1 MSWLQDYLSQS
12 NKAWDAENQR
22 IGDSYVPDEHTN
34 FIDSFQSGVWGSL
47 AGGAGFLAAGA
58 EKAGFTG
65 LRDWAENEASYAG
78 KRAYANSDKTEY
90 NDSGWYDPRY
100 YVNGHALNDTAQMLG
115 SSLVDI
121 GLVTG
126 SLLAAPETGGA
137 SLAGIAAVGAA
148 RAGGRIMGEKL
159 LGNVLTKYALEKG
172 ATMGLEAGAKLASR
186 QVLGEAALGTAKG
199 LVNEAPLI
207 LTGGASE
214 SAINA
219 GDVYMESLQMGN
231 DRDTASS
238 QSMQAFGEGYIPA
251 IAEFYADKM
260 AIGGML
266 AGFATKGGKVLSK
279 AVRSAVANGVVSG
292 QMEGAVEAWQT
303 MVQDRALGKEDA
315 LNARI
320 YDPTSWS
327 DNMADAYGQAVGP
340 AMLLGGIGG
349 ARAGIS
355 SAMNNPNPNVEVTP
369 EVAEQPVSIEGD
381 ITPVTDSITPIEE
394 GVAPIEG
401 EISSAP
407 VVDLGGMDST
417 SPRQGLYDEMR
428 NTFIRNNPK
437 SPDIVE
443 TKSQATNDKI
453 EDIVSLWDNSSPEEI
468 QNLAPNTFVEDFK
481 QAGLTDAEA
490 GRASNGLVKHMKEQ
504 KPLPKVDGRALIEEA
519 SKVGVQLDPKQA
531 ENLVSDNP
539 SPALVKQVQ
548 NKINKVR
555 PIVEKQ
561 QAKLDKKRE
570 QEAIAQQQK
579 EYLENEKRNY
589 VNNNYENSTNKQF
602 FDRVI
607 GNTENEPNKAA
618 ETAYKFKRAMK
629 ERNKDIKNEKPK
641 AKNVRNYL
649 TKQGITEEKY
659 GKTPVQAM
667 VDYARS
673 MDQERINA
681 RQSARTSDEY
691 RSSLKESARNVTN
704 VMAVDKMHDD
714 AFKNAHGDQI
724 KSVECDIDNSL
735 IQLGQN
741 GFDITKLKHYKRLEN
756 AAKGFHKQA
765 IDRLQRINESVG
777 LAEKVKPVENTPI
790 ETKPI
795 EENKPIETKPA
806 ENAPIENKPIEE
818 TKPVEEK
825 PTVNEPVQEVSVA
838 EKPKRTRTNKPK
850 PYKGLKEG
858 SQFFSGEKT
867 ISETMTKLNEM
878 EKDETLKPKERE
890 EVSRIRKLLTSVRDE
905 EGNVATKDM
914 TDSAKQEY
922 NKIISKH
929 KELQDKAKES
939 NIGIQEFTK
948 QASSLKQQAE
958 RLFKNFPSQQTL
970 NLVVGSDLVF
980 KVPSQNAMAKAIREG
995 IVDLNKTVTNTFMS
1009 KPGNFNNAALK
1020 FIEGSFGSKLTKLPN
1035 NVRNAIIEKILQ
1047 NEYSSLIKKYE
1058 NNEGILSSEPSNLKQ
1073 LAARIAGS
1081 FPTQDFPSIGKEAA
1095 ESTTAIF
1102 GERSKGLANIAN
1114 DNQGMIGLARE
1125 YYQKEEEKIKPKEK
1139 VEPKARTT
1147 KHQTKAGYTVNKEG
1161 IKATISTEMTN
1172 DRDYPVTVTVKFDD
1186 SKLATDENTQNIIE
1200 QVTADLFFDTDDV
1213 DIVSNENG
1221 VVKLTAKPMLSYTNL
1236 SNNVSQEG
1244 ILKARVESIKK
1255 AIELSEQGEIAF
1267 TVEENAD
1274 ISALQPILDDLYGK
1288 GEYKVET
1295 ELVKGV
1301 DNEGSR
1307 KEVYVVNKDTVVD
1320 EDIREELSGSALY
1333 QRGAED
1339 LARNTDDVATSNDVN
1354 AIKDIFKR
1362 VPKELRLND
1371 KQIHELTT
1379 SLLYWLGRA
1388 NFPKAVEYLQ
1398 KAVYLKVNVET
1409 GHKPENGYTS
1419 IDYGVVRIKPENI
1432 TATSSTFVH
1441 ELVHDAVANVLGSDN
1456 VFSNNYIKGLFND
1469 MPKKARGRKNERERR
1484 EAMERLVS
1492 GGAGEGIRDLR
1503 VLPTGDSGD
1512 TGRGRNQSDFGT
1524 NAGENRLDWTN
1535 DNSQNGLGVPSRS
1548 SSNGGSPDISG
1559 GPGVRDSSLGS
1570 NRLDKTGTND
1580 GEGLQQRETESVIQ
1594 SKGILDEGWRST
1606 ENFLNTTTKEDIDSG
1621 IAYEYLDGYLNHV
1634 FGIHDLYMSDKAEL
1648 IGAWLNATL
1657 QLDKKHGTNLLEQLR
1672 NDELILQETLAYS
1685 SHTFM
1690 TPSQLG
1696 VIFSSGTESMNV
1708 EKRQAVIDDPFKKI
1722 LFVHRMGGTGR
1733 AKAKADWRTNEM
1745 AATKSLFNISAA
1757 ATPLDK
1763 LMDPSLD
1770 KYGQALIV
1778 ITPKALDK
1786 LAYFAGTYDLRS
1798 IVDRKYKALRGKY
1811 GEEKVKEIINEFFNR
1826 GVVNGKGTLG
1836 QISLAMFSDI
1846 SISKEDLKQNL
1857 IYRQRKEITSAQMTE
1872 FENRIGHMVADLYVK
1887 YSNDNKAKYLREKSL
1902 PYDKVEKLILDT
1914 ATYRKDKETG
1924 EWIYSEKKGS
1934 GKTIISQSFFSG
1946 VMNAFRGYAENKGNA
1961 YISEMF
1967 KKYSGMNSVPDGLT
1981 KDLEKIANYMNEFQ
1995 TTYAEVKFSE
2005 DLPANLIHGIYD
2017 PNGVLTP
2024 EQVKVFRDAGIR
2036 VIQNFKGMTVAEYIA
2051 REKKS
2056 PLLQHG
2062 KEDPA
2067 DMKSNPAEASVNMA
2081 EKLIEKEIKKET
2093 DRIEVHRRKDN
2104 QDNIPMYGLLKEV
2117 RSPSSLAK
2125 KHFPELVEFIK
2136 DARQVT
2142 RKTGRDLKEYRTKM
2156 DAVYKQLKNKDD
2168 QKSFDKLKVEISDRR
2183 MEFAQVIPITMQDGT
2198 NKYTIIKEG
2207 DIFEEFEDE
2216 SDALQK
2222 KVELENA
2229 GYKVAKDYKNQRH
2242 RIFASKDIVRG
2253 YSSLEQANQIAIKES
2268 GEIAKSKG
2276 YKDTEWNAY
2285 VEYRKVLDELMIKA
2299 ANANE
2304 RVGNPDKQKYLWGYS
2319 PFEHSRFG
2327 VYEEQKTIGDDGK
2340 EIVTRNVVASF
2351 RTEKDARKWVK
2362 ENLLNNPQF
2371 AQSKFAIVE
2380 QERNYN
2386 NPRNDFDTHYATI
2399 DNDYFKDHV
2408 VEDFMTEEQKEAEF
2422 KRLTG
2427 LYPQMKKLVDSG
2439 YLNKPM
2445 EQKEFLALIN
2455 NKATMEKLGI
2465 DGKTLQEEMK
2475 HANAYELF
2483 KRNGKVTKK
2492 SLIEHFYT
2500 NTGSFANNKHNMT
2513 RVMGA
2518 KGSNPNLQRADYD
2531 YIASMVK
2538 HINNAEWY
2546 HKATTAYEHW
2556 FKDKYKANK
2565 STGSMS
2571 NKQEMMHTLIST
2583 VMGVPNHFD
2592 TRLNE
2597 VMNEIPELGRFM
2609 TKNYGETWSTDIAK
2623 RGMEVTALTKLGLL
2637 RPTAMFAQLGVMA
2650 NIFTMTGFN
2659 KGFWAAQAAALQ
2671 GNKNPKY
2678 KELFS
2683 HIGIGEDYQG
2693 IESDV
2698 FNDSKSIVNNTKIG
2712 RLLAKQMVLFE
2723 MGDNF
2728 TRRVAAI
2735 YAYEKALA
2743 KGKTKEEAMS
2753 MADDFVQTTNFD
2765 YTEIDSPGVFQRA
2778 GVVGKMLL
2786 QFKKYPVKQM
2796 EFFNDILNLMDLP
2809 ENPSVADI
2817 EKAKKERR
2825 WRLVR
2830 FLGSYAAM
2838 AGMLGMPMAGAADE
2852 LAAWITGSKPS
2863 EAMKELMYEW
2873 AGKNE
2878 WKQTIARFTIYGL
2891 PGVAGVDFSRNIG
2904 LGDVI
2909 PTDASELAGPTFG
2922 TLSSMYNAIKYNQSA
2937 KNKLIGEI
2945 HAIAPFYTN
2954 LYQAFGT
2961 GKMRDWKAGMDT
2973 RDYTVMEKV
2982 VKGLGFRPIR
2992 ESVDADL
2999 ANILYNKIRE
3009 TKDAKKASIYKYL
3022 DDPTIANMREMERY
3036 GVTKKDIES
3045 TKASLEADRL
3055 DRIAKA
3061 VGDKNKSEKFEE
3073 LRKTR
3078 DTFLDYTEEDD
3089 E

>member
-12 NKAWDAENQR
+12 NKAWDEENQR

-34 FIDSFQSGVWGSL
+34 FIDSFQSNVWGSL
-47 AGGAGFLAAGA
+47 SGYAGFLAAGA

-78 KRAYANSDKTEY
+78 KRAYANADKTEY
-90 NDSGWYDPRY
+90 DDLGWYDPRY
-100 YVNGHALNDTAQMLG
+100 YINGHALNATAQMLG
-115 SSLVDI
+115 GSLVDI
-121 GLVTG
+121 GLVAG
-126 SLLAAPETGGA
+126 SLLSAPETGGA

-148 RAGGRIMGEKL
+148 RTGGRIMGEKL

-199 LVNEAPLI
+199 LVNDIPFI
-207 LTGGASE
+207 LTKGASE

-251 IAEFYADKM
+251 MAEFYADKM
-260 AIGGML
+260 AIGGTL

-355 SAMNNPNPNVEVTP
+355 SAMNNPNPNVKVTP

-504 KPLPKVDGRALIEEA
+504 KPLPKIDGKALIEEA

-570 QEAIAQQQK
+570 QEAIAKQQK

-607 GNTENEPNKAA
+607 GNTENEPNKVA

-667 VDYARS
+667 VDYAKS

-714 AFKNAHGDQI
+714 AFNNAHGDQI
-724 KSVECDIDNSL
+724 KSVERDIDNSL

-790 ETKPI
+790 ETKTI
-795 EENKPIETKPA
+795 EGNKPVEEA
-806 ENAPIENKPIEE
+806 KPIEE
-818 TKPVEEK
+818 KPPVEEK
-825 PTVNEPVQEVSVA
+825 PA
-838 EKPKRTRTNKPK
+838 KPKRTRTNKPK
-850 PYKGLKEG
+850 TYKGHTEAR
-858 SQFFSGEKT
+858 QFFSGEKS
-867 ISETMTKLNEM
+867 ISDTVTTLNQM

-890 EVSRIRKLLTSVRDE
+890 EVANIRKLLNNVRDE
-905 EGNVATKDM
+905 EGNLEQKELTE
-914 TDSAKQEY
+914 TGNTEY
-922 NKIISKH
+922 NNIMKEH
-929 KELQDKAKES
+929 KDLKDKAKAN

-948 QASSLKQQAE
+948 QADSLKRRAE
-958 RLFKNFPSQQTL
+958 KLFRSFPNAKTL
-970 NLVVGSDLVF
+970 DLVVGSNLVF
-980 KVPSQNAMAKAIREG
+980 KVPSQNAIAKAIREDVVKPNRTL
-995 IVDLNKTVTNTFMS
+995 INTFMS
-1009 KPGNFNNAALK
+1009 KPGNFNDAVLGFVESA
-1020 FIEGSFGSKLTKLPN
+1020 FGSKLSTLPTN
-1035 NVRNAIIEKILQ
+1035 IRNAVVEKILQ
-1047 NEYSSLIKKYE
+1047 NEYNNLIKKYGD
-1058 NNEGILSSEPSNLKQ
+1058 NEGILKANPSNLKQ

-1161 IKATISTEMTN
+1161 VKASISIGYNEDEYYPITI
-1172 DRDYPVTVTVKFDD
+1172 TVKFDNPEL
-1186 SKLATDENTQNIIE
+1186 STDQNIQDIIGE
-1200 QVTADLFFDTDDV
+1200 IYSDLFFDADDIDV
-1213 DIVSNENG
+1213 VSNENG
-1221 VVKLTAKPMLSYTNL
+1221 VAELTARPVLSYTNM
-1236 SNNVSQEG
+1236 SNKVSQEG
-1244 ILKARVESIKK
+1244 ILKAREEAIKA
-1255 AIELSEQGEIAF
+1255 AIGISPDKEVAF
-1267 TVEENAD
+1267 VVDANAD
-1274 ISALQPILDDLYGK
+1274 ISALQDVLNKIYGEDK
-1288 GEYKVET
+1288 YKVKT
-1295 ELVKGV
+1295 EVVSDRKNIYIMKEESPVNDEIKGRIIDNSLFSTGSSSADNSNVPNKEIYNQDNMERHEGENRNFSKNISLELIPKIKQAIV
-1301 DNEGSR
+1301 DYLGDAELLEKIFRESPHLLIRFRLFEDNPKLMGLH
-1307 KEVYVVNKDTVVD
+1307 VYERGTIDFKYNQN
-1320 EDIREELSGSALY
+1320 DIEENI
-1333 QRGAED
+1333 
-1339 LARNTDDVATSNDVN
+1339 RNG
-1354 AIKDIFKR
+1354 
-1362 VPKELRLND
+1362 VP
-1371 KQIHELTT
+1371 IHEL
-1379 SLLYWLGRA
+1379 
-1388 NFPKAVEYLQ
+1388 
-1398 KAVYLKVNVET
+1398 
-1409 GHKPENGYTS
+1409 
-1419 IDYGVVRIKPENI
+1419 
-1432 TATSSTFVH
+1432 VH
-1441 ELVHDAVANVLGSDN
+1441 ELVSNLEVKEKGKGKNNVVEKHKFVNRLINHVINSVLEDLYENDNGRTLAELGLS
-1456 VFSNNYIKGLFND
+1456 
-1469 MPKKARGRKNERERR
+1469 RGRYTRNVGGIGKTSEYREGRR
-1484 EAMERLVS
+1484 NSDSGSGVS
-1492 GGAGEGIRDLR
+1492 SPSKGEGTRIQLSSRLLVKSEKSSPRNGGRSGVDIYLDDSDVKEATGSLEMIKNSIFDGMKDDDWVAITRTAQVFIKDVIGAKAQDGENLHPQKKINLVISYLAGLRKISQEAFNR
-1503 VLPTGDSGD
+1503 VLTDYEIRQEILGYGSMSG
-1512 TGRGRNQSDFGT
+1512 F
-1524 NAGENRLDWTN
+1524 
-1535 DNSQNGLGVPSRS
+1535 
-1548 SSNGGSPDISG
+1548 
-1559 GPGVRDSSLGS
+1559 
-1570 NRLDKTGTND
+1570 
-1580 GEGLQQRETESVIQ
+1580 
-1594 SKGILDEGWRST
+1594 
-1606 ENFLNTTTKEDIDSG
+1606 
-1621 IAYEYLDGYLNHV
+1621 
-1634 FGIHDLYMSDKAEL
+1634 
-1648 IGAWLNATL
+1648 
-1657 QLDKKHGTNLLEQLR
+1657 
-1672 NDELILQETLAYS
+1672 
-1685 SHTFM
+1685 
-1690 TPSQLG
+1690 
-1696 VIFSSGTESMNV
+1696 
-1708 EKRQAVIDDPFKKI
+1708 
-1722 LFVHRMGGTGR
+1722 
-1733 AKAKADWRTNEM
+1733 
-1745 AATKSLFNISAA
+1745 
-1757 ATPLDK
+1757 
-1763 LMDPSLD
+1763 
-1770 KYGQALIV
+1770 
-1778 ITPKALDK
+1778 
-1786 LAYFAGTYDLRS
+1786 
-1798 IVDRKYKALRGKY
+1798 
-1811 GEEKVKEIINEFFNR
+1811 
-1826 GVVNGKGTLG
+1826 
-1836 QISLAMFSDI
+1836 
-1846 SISKEDLKQNL
+1846 
-1857 IYRQRKEITSAQMTE
+1857 
-1872 FENRIGHMVADLYVK
+1872 
-1887 YSNDNKAKYLREKSL
+1887 
-1902 PYDKVEKLILDT
+1902 
-1914 ATYRKDKETG
+1914 
-1924 EWIYSEKKGS
+1924 
-1934 GKTIISQSFFSG
+1934 ISQSELQNLANISLSELKKNGDLRLREQTEFIEKG
-1946 VMNAFRGYAENKGNA
+1946 GKDRQGNA
-1961 YISEMF
+1961 ST
-1967 KKYSGMNSVPDGLT
+1967 NRNPDS
-1981 KDLEKIANYMNEFQ
+1981 N
-1995 TTYAEVKFSE
+1995 
-2005 DLPANLIHGIYD
+2005 
-2017 PNGVLTP
+2017 
-2024 EQVKVFRDAGIR
+2024 
-2036 VIQNFKGMTVAEYIA
+2036 
-2051 REKKS
+2051 
-2056 PLLQHG
+2056 
-2062 KEDPA
+2062 
-2067 DMKSNPAEASVNMA
+2067 DMQSNPAEASVNMA

-2093 DRIEVHRRKDN
+2093 DRIEVHRRADN
-2104 QDNIPMYGLLKEV
+2104 KDNIPMYALLKEV
-2117 RSPSSLAK
+2117 RSPSSLSR
-2125 KHFPELVEFIK
+2125 KHFPELVKFIK
-2136 DARQVT
+2136 EAQQVA
-2142 RKTGRDLKEYRTKM
+2142 RKTDRDLKKYRAKM
-2156 DAVYKQLKNKDD
+2156 DAVYKQLKNEDS
-2168 QKSFDKLKVEISDRR
+2168 QKSFEKLKVEISDRR

-2242 RIFASKDIVRG
+2242 RIFASKDMVRG
-2253 YSSLEQANQIAIKES
+2253 YNSLEQANQIAIKES

-2276 YKDTEWNAY
+2276 YNDTVWKAY
-2285 VEYRKVLDELMIKA
+2285 VEYRKTLDELMIKA

-2304 RVGNPDKQKYLWGYS
+2304 RIGNPDKQKYSWGYS

-2327 VYEEQKTIGDDGK
+2327 VYEEQKGTDENGK
-2340 EIVTRNVVASF
+2340 ETVTRNVIASF
-2351 RTEKDARKWVK
+2351 RTEKAARKWVEK
-2362 ENLLNNPQF
+2362 NLLNNPQF

-2386 NPRNDFDTHYATI
+2386 NPRNDFDSHYSTI

-2408 VEDFMTEEQKEAEF
+2408 VEDYMTAEQKEAEF

-2427 LYPQMKKLVDSG
+2427 LYPEMKKLVDSG
-2439 YLNKPM
+2439 FINKPLT
-2445 EQKEFLALIN
+2445 QQEFLNLVN
-2455 NKATMEKLGI
+2455 DKATMEKIGI
-2465 DGKTLQEEMK
+2465 DAKALQNEMK
-2475 HANAYELF
+2475 HANGFELF

-2500 NTGSFANNKHNMT
+2500 NTGDFAKNKHNMT

-2531 YIASMVK
+2531 YIVSMVK

-2556 FKDKYKANK
+2556 FKDKYKANR

-2571 NKQEMMHTLIST
+2571 NKQEMMHTLIRT

-2597 VMNEIPELGRFM
+2597 VMNEIPGLGSFM
-2609 TKNYGETWSTDIAK
+2609 TKNYGETWFTDLMK
-2623 RGMEVTALTKLGLL
+2623 RGMEVTALVKLGLL
-2637 RPTAMFAQLGVMA
+2637 RPTAMIAQLGVMA

-2659 KGFWAAQAAALQ
+2659 QNFWAAQEEALK

-2678 KELFS
+2678 KDLFS
-2683 HIGIGEDYQG
+2683 YIGIGEDYQG
-2693 IESDV
+2693 VESDV
-2698 FNDSKSIVNNTKIG
+2698 FNDSKSIVHTTKIG
-2712 RLLAKQMVLFE
+2712 KLLAKAMLPFE
-2723 MGDNF
+2723 VGDNF

-2743 KGKTKEEAMS
+2743 QGKTKEEAMS
-2753 MADDFVQTTNFD
+2753 IANDFTYMTNFD
-2765 YTEIDSPGVFQRA
+2765 YTEIDSPGIFQRA

-2786 QFKKYPVKQM
+2786 QFKKYPVKQI
-2796 EFFNDILNLMDLP
+2796 EFIHDICNLMDLP

-2817 EKAKKERR
+2817 EKAKKERKM
-2825 WRLVR
+2825 RLIR
-2830 FLGSYAAM
+2830 FMGSYVAM
-2838 AGMLGMPMAGAADE
+2838 AGMLGMPMVGAVDE
-2852 LAAWITGSKPS
+2852 LAAWIMGTKPT
-2863 EAMKELMYEW
+2863 EAVKELMYEW
-2873 AGKNE
+2873 AGKDPV
-2878 WKQTIARFTIYGL
+2878 KQALARGAIYGV
-2891 PGVAGVDFSRNIG
+2891 PGMAGVDFTRNIG

-2909 PTDASELAGPTFG
+2909 PSDASELAGPTFG
-2922 TLSSMYNAIKYNQSA
+2922 TIASMYNAFKYDQSPG
-2937 KNKLIGEI
+2937 NKILAEV

-2954 LYQAFGT
+2954 LYQALGT

-2973 RDYTVMEKV
+2973 RPYTPMERTLKA
-2982 VKGLGFRPIR
+2982 LGFRSIR
-2992 ESVDADL
+2992 ESTDSDL
-2999 ANILYNKIRE
+2999 ANILYNKIKE

-3022 DDPTIANMREMERY
+3022 DNPSAENLKNM
-3036 GVTKKDIES
+3036 V
-3045 TKASLEADRL
+3045 
-3055 DRIAKA
+3055 
-3061 VGDKNKSEKFEE
+3061 
-3073 LRKTR
+3073 
-3078 DTFLDYTEEDD
+3078 
-3089 E
+3089 

>member
-65 LRDWAENEASYAG
+65 LRDWAENEAAYAG
-78 KRAYANSDKTEY
+78 KKAYANADKTEY
-90 NDSGWYDPRY
+90 SDLGWYDPRY
-100 YVNGHALNDTAQMLG
+100 YINGHALNDTAQMIG
-115 SSLVDI
+115 GSLVDI
-121 GLVTG
+121 GLVAG

-148 RAGGRIMGEKL
+148 RTGGRIMGEKL

-199 LVNEAPLI
+199 LVNDVPFI
-207 LTGGASE
+207 LTKGASE

-251 IAEFYADKM
+251 MAEFYADKM
-260 AIGGML
+260 AIGGTL

-279 AVRSAVANGVVSG
+279 AVRGAVANGVVSG

-315 LNARI
+315 LNASI

-327 DNMADAYGQAVGP
+327 DNMVDAYGQAVGP

-355 SAMNNPNPNVEVTP
+355 SAMNNPNPDVEVTP

-381 ITPVTDSITPIEE
+381 ITPVADSITPIEE

-407 VVDLGGMDST
+407 VADLGGMDST

-428 NTFIRNNPK
+428 NTFIQNNPE
-437 SPDIVE
+437 SPDVVE
-443 TKSQATNDKI
+443 AKSQATNDKI
-453 EDIVSLWDNSSPEEI
+453 EDIVNLWDNSSPEEV

-504 KPLPKVDGRALIEEA
+504 KPLPKVDGKALIEEA

-531 ENLVSDNP
+531 ENLVSENP
-539 SPALVKQVQ
+539 SPALIKQVQ
-548 NKINKVR
+548 GRINKAR
-555 PIVEKQ
+555 PIAEKE
-561 QAKLDKKRE
+561 QAKLDSKRE
-570 QEAIAQQQK
+570 QEAIAQQQE
-579 EYLENEKRNY
+579 EYFENEKRNY
-589 VNNNYENSTNKQF
+589 VDNAYGDSINKQF

-607 GNTENEPNKAA
+607 GNTESEPNKAA

-629 ERNKDIKNEKPK
+629 ERNKDIKNGESK

-649 TKQGITEEKY
+649 AKQGITEEKY
-659 GKTPVQAM
+659 GKGTVQAM
-667 VDYARS
+667 VDYTKA
-673 MDQERINA
+673 MDEERVNAQSISNPVEQKKALKANAQNITNIMAIN
-681 RQSARTSDEY
+681 
-691 RSSLKESARNVTN
+691 
-704 VMAVDKMHDD
+704 KMHSD
-714 AFKNAHGDQI
+714 ALKNAHGDKIQ
-724 KSVECDIDNSL
+724 SVGRDIDNSL
-735 IQLGQN
+735 IQLGQS
-741 GFDITKLKHYKRLEN
+741 GFDITKLEQYKKLES
-756 AAKGFHKQA
+756 AAKGSNKVA
-765 IDRLQRINESVG
+765 TERLQHINEKVG
-777 LAEKVKPVENTPI
+777 LAAPIKEEKAV
-790 ETKPI
+790 
-795 EENKPIETKPA
+795 ENKPIETKA
-806 ENAPIENKPIEE
+806 EDALKENIESDGNGETKLT
-818 TKPVEEK
+818 TKPV
-825 PTVNEPVQEVSVA
+825 
-838 EKPKRTRTNKPK
+838 
-850 PYKGLKEG
+850 
-858 SQFFSGEKT
+858 
-867 ISETMTKLNEM
+867 
-878 EKDETLKPKERE
+878 
-890 EVSRIRKLLTSVRDE
+890 
-905 EGNVATKDM
+905 
-914 TDSAKQEY
+914 
-922 NKIISKH
+922 
-929 KELQDKAKES
+929 
-939 NIGIQEFTK
+939 
-948 QASSLKQQAE
+948 
-958 RLFKNFPSQQTL
+958 
-970 NLVVGSDLVF
+970 
-980 KVPSQNAMAKAIREG
+980 
-995 IVDLNKTVTNTFMS
+995 
-1009 KPGNFNNAALK
+1009 
-1020 FIEGSFGSKLTKLPN
+1020 
-1035 NVRNAIIEKILQ
+1035 
-1047 NEYSSLIKKYE
+1047 
-1058 NNEGILSSEPSNLKQ
+1058 
-1073 LAARIAGS
+1073 
-1081 FPTQDFPSIGKEAA
+1081 
-1095 ESTTAIF
+1095 
-1102 GERSKGLANIAN
+1102 
-1114 DNQGMIGLARE
+1114 
-1125 YYQKEEEKIKPKEK
+1125 
-1139 VEPKARTT
+1139 
-1147 KHQTKAGYTVNKEG
+1147 
-1161 IKATISTEMTN
+1161 
-1172 DRDYPVTVTVKFDD
+1172 
-1186 SKLATDENTQNIIE
+1186 
-1200 QVTADLFFDTDDV
+1200 
-1213 DIVSNENG
+1213 
-1221 VVKLTAKPMLSYTNL
+1221 LSYTNL

-1244 ILKARVESIKK
+1244 ILKGRVETIKE
-1255 AIELSEQGEIAF
+1255 AIESSGQGEITF
-1267 TVEENAD
+1267 TVEKDAD

-1288 GEYKVET
+1288 DKYKVET
-1295 ELVKGV
+1295 ETI
-1301 DNEGSR
+1301 EER
-1307 KEVYVVNKDTVVD
+1307 KEVYVVNKDTVVN
-1320 EDIREELSGSALY
+1320 EDTKKELRESSLY
-1333 QRGAED
+1333 QRGEED
-1339 LARNTDDVATSNDVN
+1339 SARNANVVATSNDVN
-1354 AIKDIFKR
+1354 AIKEVFKR
-1362 VPKELRLND
+1362 APKELRLND

-1379 SLLYWLGRA
+1379 SLLYWLGRE

-1398 KAVYLKVNVET
+1398 KATYLKVNVET

-1419 IDYGVVRIKPENI
+1419 VEYGVMRLKPENI
-1432 TATSSTFVH
+1432 TATSSTLVH
-1441 ELVHDAVANVLGSDN
+1441 ELVHDVVANILESN
-1456 VFSNNYIKGLFND
+1456 NTLSNNYIKGLFND
-1469 MPKKARGRKNERERR
+1469 MPEKARGRKNEREQR
-1484 EAMERLVS
+1484 EAMEKLVS
-1492 GGAGEGIRDLR
+1492 GGTGAGVRDLR
-1503 VLPTGDSGD
+1503 ALPTGDSGD
-1512 TGRGRNQSDFGT
+1512 TGRGRNQSNFGT

-1548 SSNGGSPDISG
+1548 NSNGSSPDVSR

-1570 NRLDKTGTND
+1570 NRLDKTGTKN
-1580 GEGLQQRETESVIQ
+1580 GEGLSEGQEERKV
-1594 SKGILDEGWRST
+1594 LDNRRRVDRGWVNAQ
-1606 ENFLNTTTKEDIDSG
+1606 NFIEKSTKEDVFSG
-1621 IAYEYLDGYLNHV
+1621 DAFTFIQEKLDKL
-1634 FGIHDLYMSDKAEL
+1634 FDDRDLYMSDKAEL
-1648 IGAWLNATL
+1648 IGAWLNAAL

-1672 NDELILQETLAYS
+1672 NDELILQETLAYA

-1696 VIFSSGTESMNV
+1696 VIFDSGTKVMNV
-1708 EKRQAVIDDPFKKI
+1708 EKRQAVINDPFKKI
-1722 LFVHRMGGTGR
+1722 IFVHRMGGTGR
-1733 AKAKADWRTNEM
+1733 AKMKADWRTNEM
-1745 AATKSLFNISAA
+1745 ATTKSLFNISAA

-1778 ITPKALDK
+1778 VNPRALDK
-1786 LAYFAGTYDLRS
+1786 LAYFSGTYDLRS

-1826 GVVNGKGTLG
+1826 GIVNGKGSLG

-1857 IYRQRKEITSAQMTE
+1857 IYRQRKEITPAQMAE
-1872 FENRIGHMVADLYVK
+1872 FENRIGHMVSDLYVK
-1887 YSNDNKAKYLREKSL
+1887 YSNDNKAKYLREKGL

-1914 ATYRKDKETG
+1914 ATYRRDKDTG
-1924 EWIYSEKKGS
+1924 QLLYSEKKGP

-1946 VMNAFRGYAENKGNA
+1946 VMNAFRGYAENKNDA
-1961 YISEMF
+1961 NISEMF
-1967 KKYSGMNSVPDGLT
+1967 KKYSGINSVPDGLV

-2005 DLPANLIHGIYD
+2005 DLPANLIHGVYD
-2017 PNGVLTP
+2017 PKGVLTP

-2036 VIQNFKGMTVAEYIA
+2036 VIRNFKGMTVAEYIA
-2051 REKKS
+2051 KEKKS
-2056 PLLQHG
+2056 PLYQHG
-2062 KEDPA
+2062 KEDPN
-2067 DMKSNPAEASVNMA
+2067 DIVSNPAEASANMA
-2081 EKLIEKEIKKET
+2081 EKLIEKEIKEET
-2093 DRIEVHRRKDN
+2093 GRIEVHRRKDN
-2104 QDNIPMYGLLKEV
+2104 KDNIPMYALLKEL

-2125 KHFPELVEFIK
+2125 KHFPELVKFIE
-2136 DARQVT
+2136 DARQVV

-2156 DAVYKQLKNKDD
+2156 DAVYKQLKNKGD

-2207 DIFEEFEDE
+2207 DVFEEFEDE

-2222 KVELENA
+2222 KVELEHA

-2242 RIFASKDIVRG
+2242 RIFASKDMVRG
-2253 YSSLEQANQIAIKES
+2253 YNSLEQANQIAIKES

-2276 YKDTEWNAY
+2276 YNDTVWKAY

-2327 VYEEQKTIGDDGK
+2327 VYEEQKSFGEDGK
-2340 EIVTRNVVASF
+2340 EQITRNVVASF
-2351 RTEKDARKWVK
+2351 RTERAARKWVE

-2371 AQSKFAIVE
+2371 TNSKFAIVE
-2380 QERNYN
+2380 QDRNYN

-2439 YLNKPM
+2439 FLTKPM

-2465 DGKTLQEEMK
+2465 DGKAIQDEMK

-2531 YIASMVK
+2531 YLISMVK

-2565 STGSMS
+2565 SAGSMS
-2571 NKQEMMHTLIST
+2571 NKQEMMHTLIRT

-2597 VMNEIPELGRFM
+2597 VMNEIPGLGRFM
-2609 TKNYGETWSTDIAK
+2609 TKNYGETWATDVVK

-2659 KGFWAAQAAALQ
+2659 KNFWTAQAAALR

-2693 IESDV
+2693 VESDV
-2698 FNDSKSIVNNTKIG
+2698 FNDSKSIIHTTKIG
-2712 RLLAKQMVLFE
+2712 KLLAKQMLLFE
-2723 MGDNF
+2723 VGDNF

-2743 KGKTKEEAMS
+2743 QGKSKEDALS
-2753 MADDFVQTTNFD
+2753 SADDFVQATNFD

-2796 EFFNDILNLMDLP
+2796 EFINDFLSLMDLP

-2817 EKAKKERR
+2817 EKAKKEKRM
-2825 WRLVR
+2825 RLIR
-2830 FLGSYAAM
+2830 FLGSYVAM
-2838 AGMLGMPMAGAADE
+2838 AGMLGMPMAGVADE
-2852 LAAWITGSKPS
+2852 LAAWITGTKPS

-2873 AGKNE
+2873 AGKDDI
-2878 WKQTIARFTIYGL
+2878 KQALARGAIYGA
-2891 PGVAGVDFSRNIG
+2891 PGVLGVDFTRNIG
-2904 LGDVI
+2904 LGDVV

-2922 TLSSMYNAIKYNQSA
+2922 TISSMYNAIKYNQSA

-2954 LYQAFGT
+2954 LYQALGT

-2973 RDYTVMEKV
+2973 RDYTIMERV

-2992 ESVDADL
+2992 ESVDSDL
-2999 ANILYNKIRE
+2999 ANILYNKIKN

-3022 DDPTIANMREMERY
+3022 DNPTISNIKEMERY

-3045 TKASLEADRL
+3045 TKKSLEADRL
-3055 DRIAKA
+3055 EKIASM
-3061 VGDKNKSEKFEE
+3061 VSDKNKSEAFEE